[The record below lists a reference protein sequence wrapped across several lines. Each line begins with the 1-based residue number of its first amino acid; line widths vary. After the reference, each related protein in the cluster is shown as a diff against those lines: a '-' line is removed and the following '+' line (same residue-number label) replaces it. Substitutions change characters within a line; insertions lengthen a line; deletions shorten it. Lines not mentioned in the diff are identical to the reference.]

1 MEFVVDGLGKAF
13 TNPYE
18 FVSAGLY
25 DYSKGEIGNGNEHGV
40 ATSRDGESRVGFQC
54 LDFGDYGSDEITMQI
69 FALTDDPYDIQI
81 YERNPDEE
89 GILLGNFVYQ
99 KPKKWNVY
107 QDAVFSTESKIE
119 RYYRTLFCFSGENA
133 CERFL
138 F

>member
-1 MEFVVDGLGKAF
+1 M
-13 TNPYE
+13 
-18 FVSAGLY
+18 
-25 DYSKGEIGNGNEHGV
+25 
-40 ATSRDGESRVGFQC
+40 GFQC

-89 GILLGNFVYQ
+89 GILWGILYIRNRKSGMCIRML
-99 KPKKWNVY
+99 
-107 QDAVFSTESKIE
+107 FSTESKIE

>member
-54 LDFGDYGSDEITMQI
+54 LDFGVMVRMRLQCRY
-69 FALTDDPYDIQI
+69 FALD
-81 YERNPDEE
+81 R
-89 GILLGNFVYQ
+89 
-99 KPKKWNVY
+99 
-107 QDAVFSTESKIE
+107 
-119 RYYRTLFCFSGENA
+119 
-133 CERFL
+133 
-138 F
+138 